1 MKRLVLTSLCVLFI
15 TGTALADWTQGDPY
29 KMHYPQLPDPLGW
42 DVSFTNISLADDWQ
56 CSQTGY
62 VKDIHSWV
70 SSKGDNF
77 PPEQDSAV
85 IHVSIYSDIPATE
98 SGTGYSMPGTLLWD
112 RTFTGSQYDSGPD
125 ETGDQ
130 GWLDPVTGNAIPHD
144 HKTYGI
150 VNIENIDDPFLQ
162 QEGTIYWLGIQVSE
176 QTPYEDGWKT
186 SENHWNDD
194 AVYLSPAGGWQEL
207 KYPSNDPLGRG
218 GNSIDLAFVVTPE
231 PATICLLGLGALSL
245 IRRKK

>member
-1 MKRLVLTSLCVLFI
+1 MLTISLCVLFAA
-15 TGTALADWTQGDPY
+15 GTALADWAPGDPY
-29 KMHYPQLPDPLGW
+29 KMHYPQLPDPWGW
-42 DVSFTNISLADDWQ
+42 DVSFSNNIILADDWK

-62 VKDIHSWV
+62 VKDIHFWA

-77 PPEQDSAV
+77 PPMNTSV

-98 SGTGYSMPGTLLWD
+98 SSTGYSMPGTLLWD

-125 ETGDQ
+125 EPGDQ

-150 VNIENIDDPFLQ
+150 VNIKNIDAPFQQ
-162 QEGTIYWLGIQVSE
+162 QEGTIYWLAAQVSTL
-176 QTPYEDGWKT
+176 TPYEDGWKT
-186 SENHWNDD
+186 SISEHFMDD
-194 AVYLSPAGGWQEL
+194 AVWHAPGSETWLEL
-207 KYPSNDPLGRG
+207 RYPDNDPLGRG
-218 GNSIDLAFVVTPE
+218 GQSIDLAFVITPE
-231 PATICLLGLGALSL
+231 PATICLLGLGALNL